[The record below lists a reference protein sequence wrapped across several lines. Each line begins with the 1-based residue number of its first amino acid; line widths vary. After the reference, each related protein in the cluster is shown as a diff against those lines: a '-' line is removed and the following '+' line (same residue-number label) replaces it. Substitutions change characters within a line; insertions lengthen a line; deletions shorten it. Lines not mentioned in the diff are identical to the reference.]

1 MRFENVNVGDRAIDR
16 RRFLATGAAVTGLL
30 VFTPHRAWAAA
41 RRPLAY
47 DEHPK
52 PRPGIT
58 AAKLPSREDLTK
70 VPLVADA
77 FEDVRAIPQIIDGL
91 RCHCGCAG
99 LPGFYSLLTCF
110 EGPNAMALA
119 CPICPGE
126 GRLAARLHKG
136 GSTLDEIRAALD
148 ARYG

>member
-1 MRFENVNVGDRAIDR
+1 MDR
-16 RRFLATGAAVTGLL
+16 RRFFLTGAALAGAIVITPRSARAATRVVTRMVTG
-30 VFTPHRAWAAA
+30 T
-41 RRPLAY
+41 

-58 AAKLPSREDLTK
+58 AAKVTSREQLERT
-70 VPLVADA
+70 PLVADA
-77 FEDVRAIPQIIDGL
+77 FEAVRAIPQIVDGL

-99 LPGFYSLLTCF
+99 LPGFYSLLSCF

-126 GRLAARLHKG
+126 GRMAARLHKG
-136 GSTLDEIRAALD
+136 GATLDEIRAALD
-148 ARYG
+148 AKFG

>member
-1 MRFENVNVGDRAIDR
+1 MRFENVNGGHREIDR
-16 RRFLATGAAVTGLL
+16 RRFLAAGAAVAALL
-30 VFTPHRAWAAA
+30 IASPGRAWAAA
-41 RRPLAY
+41 RTARAR

-58 AAKLPSREDLTK
+58 AAKLPSREELAK

-136 GSTLDEIRAALD
+136 GATLDEIRAALD

>member
-1 MRFENVNVGDRAIDR
+1 MDR
-16 RRFLATGAAVTGLL
+16 RDFFLTGAALTGALL
-30 VFTPHRAWAAA
+30 LTPARARAATRSV
-41 RRPLAY
+41 RRTVSRRVRGS

-58 AAKLPSREDLTK
+58 AANVTSREQLQRS
-70 VPLVADA
+70 PNIADA
-77 FEDVRAIPQIIDGL
+77 FDAVRAIPQIIDGL

-99 LPGFYSLLTCF
+99 LTGFYSLLSCF

-126 GRLAARLHKG
+126 ARMAARLHKG
-136 GSTLDEIRAALD
+136 GATLDEIRQALD
-148 ARYG
+148 AKFG